1 MARKLTKNQQ
11 LYIKEIDLLKKRIK
25 RLEKKGFTVDTISLP
40 EIPKRITK
48 KSIEDIHNIRGKRL
62 LEYTEQARELKTIT
76 DYIPTF
82 SMSSRISEELD
93 YLLSYMNDEMK
104 IYSLMTGKQTKIYL
118 KSNKENLKRIWQNRL
133 ETEDAHSLETYLL
146 ENQDKIMNEIS
157 RINEGSRYAEQ
168 IEQSIVKLSTL
179 LKGSPLSQTEA
190 ESTNIYTD
198 LLNIYE

>member
-48 KSIEDIHNIRGKRL
+48 KSIEVIHNIRGKKL
-62 LEYTEQARELKTIT
+62 LEYTEQSRELKTIT

-104 IYSLMTGKQTKIYL
+104 IYSLMTGKQTTIYL

-133 ETEDAHSLETYLL
+133 ETEDAHALETYLL

-168 IEQSIVKLSTL
+168 IEQSIVKLATL
-179 LKGSPLSQTEA
+179 LKGSPLSQSEA

>member
-82 SMSSRISEELD
+82 SMTSRISDELD

-104 IYSLMTGKQTKIYL
+104 IYSLMTGKQTTIYL

-168 IEQSIVKLSTL
+168 IEQSIVKLATL

>member
-25 RLEKKGFTVDTISLP
+25 RLEKKGLTVDTISLP

-48 KSIEDIHNIRGKRL
+48 KSIEDIHSIRRKKL

-82 SMSSRISEELD
+82 SMTSRISDELD

-104 IYSLMTGKQTKIYL
+104 IYSLMTGKQTTIYL
-118 KSNKENLKRIWQNRL
+118 KSNKDNLKRIWQNRL

-168 IEQSIVKLSTL
+168 IEQSIVKLATL
-179 LKGSPLSQTEA
+179 LKGSPLSQSEA

>member
-62 LEYTEQARELKTIT
+62 LEYTEQARELKSIT
-76 DYIPTF
+76 EYIPTF
-82 SMSSRISEELD
+82 SMTSRISEELE

-104 IYSLMTGKQTKIYL
+104 IFSLMTGKQTTINL

-168 IEQSIVKLSTL
+168 IEQSIVKLATL
-179 LKGSPLSQTEA
+179 LKGSPLSQNEA

>member
-11 LYIKEIDLLKKRIK
+11 LYIKEIDLLKKRVK
-25 RLEKKGFTVDTISLP
+25 RLEKKGLTVDTISLP
-40 EIPKRITK
+40 EFPKRITK

-104 IYSLMTGKQTKIYL
+104 IFSLMTGKQTTINL

-168 IEQSIVKLSTL
+168 IEQSIVKLATL

>member
-25 RLEKKGFTVDTISLP
+25 RLEKKGFTVDTISLS

-48 KSIEDIHNIRGKRL
+48 KSIEDIHNIRGKKL

-104 IYSLMTGKQTKIYL
+104 VYSLMSGKQTTIYL

-133 ETEDAHSLETYLL
+133 ETEDANSLET
-146 ENQDKIMNEIS
+146 
-157 RINEGSRYAEQ
+157 
-168 IEQSIVKLSTL
+168 
-179 LKGSPLSQTEA
+179 
-190 ESTNIYTD
+190 
-198 LLNIYE
+198 